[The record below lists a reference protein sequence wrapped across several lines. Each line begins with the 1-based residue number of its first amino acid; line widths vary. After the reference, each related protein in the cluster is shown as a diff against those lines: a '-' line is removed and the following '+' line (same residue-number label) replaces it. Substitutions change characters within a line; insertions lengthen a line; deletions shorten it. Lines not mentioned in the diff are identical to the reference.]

1 MNGIQFIVSQMQGY
15 RPPPSSRT
23 ELRER
28 AAELCKSMSQRQA
41 AKELGISHTAVGNLL
56 REPVRRATS

>member
-15 RPPPSSRT
+15 RPPPSRA
-23 ELRER
+23 EMRER

-41 AKELGISHTAVGNLL
+41 AIELGISRTTVANLL
-56 REPVRRATS
+56 REPLRRATS